1 MNIFNGEIN
10 RDLIDRAEAIVVG
23 VKHLGEEEDE
33 GLDDAGVLAALG
45 PVCVPPG
52 RADEVGGP
60 HDGQV
65 PRGHPRDL
73 VMVREVSQVLEQV
86 AECGEV
92 VAGEQVDEVM
102 KVAGLLGRRELGDA
116 EEGLVQVVGE
126 HRL

>member
-23 VKHLGEEEDE
+23 VEHLGEEEDE

-45 PVCVPPG
+45 PVRVPPR

-65 PRGHPRDL
+65 PRGHPRHL

-102 KVAGLLGRRELGDA
+102 KVAGLLGRREVGDA
-116 EEGLVQVVGE
+116 EE
-126 HRL
+126 